1 MTLTAEELL
10 GSFKLPTV
18 SLKIYTRGDLLA
30 EVTRLANE
38 YSDLGKPLTV
48 EDGPVNSPGGD
59 RRAEIEARIQELEA
73 DILASEVTLDFVALG
88 STTLRLLQSA
98 HPATDEQAAQGL
110 IGNPDTF
117 DVALVAAC
125 MSSPKMTPDQVEQL
139 FDRIHFGEKQRII
152 ETVNVLNA
160 VPVTLP
166 KFVRRS
172 AAEVLT
178 ERLSSTADATAYP
191 DLFSSVE

>member
-30 EVTRLANE
+30 EVTRLAEE

-48 EDGPVNSPGGD
+48 EDGPVNAPSG
-59 RRAEIEARIQELEA
+59 RRDEIYARIQELEA
-73 DILASEVTLDFVALG
+73 EIFTSEVELEFVALG

-98 HPATDEQAAQGL
+98 HPATEEQAAQGL
-110 IGNPDTF
+110 IANPETF
-117 DVALVAAC
+117 DAALVAAC
-125 MSSPKMTPDQVEQL
+125 LSSPKMTIDQVEQL

-160 VPVTLP
+160 MPVALP

-172 AAEVLT
+172 AAEALT
-178 ERLSSTADATAYP
+178 ERLSSTADATVSP